1 MTYFKPEIIPG
12 MRKDGSQHEAMN
24 TWFDGNNVRFKL
36 GKPQSIGGWSER
48 TLKGFAD
55 SQRDLN
61 GVSRSIFQWVSGG
74 GNSYTLV
81 GTTWKVYLIH
91 NGNVYDVTPL
101 RDDNLGPVS
110 PKADDYSFP
119 VPGPTPAVDV
129 TTMGIRS
136 TYLAKPI
143 PSGSHVRIKTI
154 EGGNTVVSTNNT
166 FVMMKDIAFNA
177 ITGEADLDG
186 SIFDSGYSPGSTQD
200 DGWQLFQQNGEQYIK
215 INENATSF
223 TSYNSTLNTDIN
235 DSTTTLKLDAPTAGP
250 EEGDIVALVLS
261 SGFGSN
267 VKELIRLGARTGA
280 STPFTYTGCERNVYP
295 TSSTPTPLEWLTG
308 QTVRIYEKE
317 LTLTGASGKVWY
329 SIDPGVDSDVSAVD
343 AAGWGLGSWDETG
356 SSWGTPSVLPAL
368 ANTSLR
374 YWSFF
379 SNGDDIVA
387 SPTNGE
393 IYYLDLSDIADAAG
407 IPKISTVNER
417 RFIKL
422 SQQGDDKGVIPVKIP
437 KINGD
442 ILLTTLSGHLISF
455 STEHFS
461 GGSTTEFSPIL
472 VRWSDNDLNDK
483 YIFDWGLRS
492 TNTSGGL
499 LLNSGSSIE
508 GMAETNREILIWT
521 DVSMYSM
528 RYTGPPSVFSLK
540 LISLNVNLISRNSQI
555 AVGDEVFFM
564 GSDSFY
570 RYKGQISKILCTVSN
585 HVFDNINSSQLS
597 KVYACQDFRFSEVT
611 WFYPSANSFEVNMY
625 VTYNYLEQ
633 VWTTGSLD
641 MNEITTTG
649 SETSEGRN
657 RTAWLGTSME
667 RKPMSSF
674 VKTFN
679 LSSLP
684 EVATSSLLDQ
694 EVGYSRSFLGASPLS
709 LESYIESGDISFDDG
724 NEVLFM
730 RKFFPDIHWT
740 GAAPISEDQ
749 GVSIEFS
756 AKKYPDSF
764 EPTSV
769 SSTKVFNPTEDSS
782 TVSVTNPVP
791 QDGKYDVRARGRT
804 FSVKLTSDT
813 TNYGWRI
820 GDMAIDIRPDG
831 KRS

>member
-1 MTYFKPEIIPG
+1 
-12 MRKDGSQHEAMN
+12 MRKDGSQYEAMN

-48 TLKGFAD
+48 TLKDFAD
-55 SQRDLN
+55 AQRDLN
-61 GVSRSIFQWVSGG
+61 GVSRSIFQWVSGS

-101 RDDNLGPVS
+101 RDENLGTVS

-119 VPGPTPAVDV
+119 VPGPNAANI
-129 TTMGIRS
+129 TTMGVRS
-136 TYLAKPI
+136 TALATPMA
-143 PSGSHVRIKTI
+143 SGSHVRIKTI
-154 EGGNTVVSTNNT
+154 EGGSTLVSTNNT
-166 FVMMKDIAFNA
+166 FVMMMDITFSG
-177 ITGEADLDG
+177 ITGETLAG
-186 SIFDSGYSPGSTQD
+186 SMFNSGYSPVATQD
-200 DGWQLFQQNGEQYIK
+200 DGWQLFQQNDEQYIK
-215 INENATSF
+215 INESATSF
-223 TSYNSTLNTDIN
+223 SSYDSTLDTAIN
-235 DSTTTLKLDAPTAGP
+235 DSTTTVILDAPTAGP
-250 EEGDIVALVLS
+250 EEGDIVALANLAGAV
-261 SGFGSN
+261 
-267 VKELIRLGARTGA
+267 ELIRLGTRAGA
-280 STPFTYTGCERNVYP
+280 STPYAYTGCERNVYP
-295 TSSTPTPLEWLTG
+295 TSTTPTPLAWSKPQNVL
-308 QTVRIYEKE
+308 IYEKE
-317 LTLTGASGKVWY
+317 LTLIGGDVWY

-343 AAGWGLGSWDETG
+343 AAGWGIGAWDETD
-356 SSWGTPSVLPAL
+356 STWGTPSVLPAQ

-374 YWSFF
+374 HWSFF

-393 IYYLDLSDIADAAG
+393 IYYLDLSDIADVAG

-422 SQQGDDKGVIPVKIP
+422 SQQGTDKGVIPVKIP

-461 GGSTTEFSPIL
+461 GDSTTEFSPIL

-528 RYTGPPSVFSLK
+528 RYTGPPSIFSLK

-555 AVGDEVFFM
+555 AVGDEVYFM

-585 HVFDNINSSQLS
+585 HVFDNINSSQLA

-674 VKTFN
+674 VKTFD
-679 LSSLP
+679 LTSLP
-684 EVATSSLLDQ
+684 EISTSALLDQ
-694 EVGYSRSFLGASPLS
+694 EVGYSRTFLGASPLS

-740 GAAPISEDQ
+740 GTAPINEDQ
-749 GVSIEFS
+749 GVSVEFS

-791 QDGKYDVRARGRT
+791 RDGKYDVRARGRT